1 MQADFREERRL
12 ALMNKPVVET
22 GTVSFLPPD
31 KFRRQV
37 DNGTLTLCD
46 GDVLWLYYPQFGE
59 AEKYTLSSNRS
70 LRESIAAMTSGFGL
84 QNLSKNYNVQA
95 RKTANCYRATLTPKT
110 SSLRKTVAEIQV
122 DISSSFWRRKLL
134 ERTAIARWLPSPTTQ
149 SSLSPEDF
157 NSQPPQESAFPNPEV
172 MTARLQGN
180 IAPRRSEEETAQGHA
195 HLSLRQRSGRHAGG
209 ERGFELVNKLEMIAV
224 EVDLGEFRCLRRE
237 HRPAVIGDPGIRAQG
252 EQIDVV

>member
-1 MQADFREERRL
+1 MRNLLIVLLAASGLNAQELSSKEVEALLARLSESRAGAAMQADFREERRL

-95 RKTANCYRATLTPKT
+95 RKTANGYRATLTPKT

-122 DISSSFWRRKLL
+122 DISSELFAKRLEIVGADGDRTLVTFSNERRV
-134 ERTAIARWLPSPTTQ
+134 
-149 SSLSPEDF
+149 SLSPEDF
-157 NSQPPQESAFPNPEV
+157 EFQPPQGV
-172 MTARLQGN
+172 RV
-180 IAPRRSEEETAQGHA
+180 SEP
-195 HLSLRQRSGRHAGG
+195 LR
-209 ERGFELVNKLEMIAV
+209 
-224 EVDLGEFRCLRRE
+224 
-237 HRPAVIGDPGIRAQG
+237 
-252 EQIDVV
+252 

>member
-1 MQADFREERRL
+1 MRNLLIVLLAASGLNAQELSSKEVEALLARLSASRAGAAMQADFREERRL

-95 RKTANCYRATLTPKT
+95 RKTANGYRATLTPKT

-122 DISSSFWRRKLL
+122 DISSELFAKRLEIVGADGDRTLVTFSNERRV
-134 ERTAIARWLPSPTTQ
+134 
-149 SSLSPEDF
+149 SLSPEDF
-157 NSQPPQESAFPNPEV
+157 KFQPPQGV
-172 MTARLQGN
+172 RV
-180 IAPRRSEEETAQGHA
+180 SEP
-195 HLSLRQRSGRHAGG
+195 LR
-209 ERGFELVNKLEMIAV
+209 
-224 EVDLGEFRCLRRE
+224 
-237 HRPAVIGDPGIRAQG
+237 
-252 EQIDVV
+252 

>member
-1 MQADFREERRL
+1 MRNLLIVLLAASGLNAQELSSKEVEALLARLSESRAGAAMQADFREERRL

-95 RKTANCYRATLTPKT
+95 RKTANGYRATLTPKT

-122 DISSSFWRRKLL
+122 DISSELFAKRLEIAGADGDRTLVTFSNERRV
-134 ERTAIARWLPSPTTQ
+134 
-149 SSLSPEDF
+149 SLSPEDF
-157 NSQPPQESAFPNPEV
+157 EFQPPQGV
-172 MTARLQGN
+172 RV
-180 IAPRRSEEETAQGHA
+180 SEP
-195 HLSLRQRSGRHAGG
+195 LR
-209 ERGFELVNKLEMIAV
+209 
-224 EVDLGEFRCLRRE
+224 
-237 HRPAVIGDPGIRAQG
+237 
-252 EQIDVV
+252 